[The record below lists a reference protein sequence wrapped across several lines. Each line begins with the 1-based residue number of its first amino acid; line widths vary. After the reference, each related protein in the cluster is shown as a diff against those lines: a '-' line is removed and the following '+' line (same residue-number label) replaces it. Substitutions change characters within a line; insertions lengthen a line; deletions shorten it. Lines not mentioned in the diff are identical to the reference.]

1 MNRMIS
7 TTIALLAVQAAAQSP
22 APLTF
27 WYEQANPSGQRA
39 LQKNLIDP
47 FNASQKAC
55 RLTLDVRGANL
66 DKQLRVALLSGGGP
80 DIVLT
85 PGPSYIAPLAE
96 AGRLLS
102 LEPYAAKYGWK
113 GKILPAAYDTGVFK
127 NELYALPKT
136 YESMALFYN
145 KTLFDENGWKAPKTL
160 QELDTLAAAM
170 LAKNI
175 TPFAAGNA
183 DWKGANEWLVT
194 AVLNQYAGPDNLAKA
209 LQGKLAWTDPVFVG
223 AIDLLKSWWD
233 KGYFGKNY
241 LSLSLEQGFGQM
253 AARKAGM
260 SLNGT
265 WAFTWAKSFTD
276 AKQVQAT
283 APIPALRPGVPYP
296 LYALGIGTTLSINKN
311 SKNPDCA
318 AAALNMI
325 YNTSFYQNMNR
336 DWAGDWNV
344 PLRTLDSALLAKNT
358 TPLYASTIAGLASAV
373 NKGNFG
379 YTTWT
384 FLPPKTDAYLIS
396 GIEQVWLSGLSSKD
410 YLQKLND
417 TFQEERKAGN
427 LPVIPVASK

>member
-1 MNRMIS
+1 MKRMIS

-85 PGPSYIAPLAE
+85 AGPSIIAAMAE
-96 AGRLLS
+96 AGQLLS

-113 GKILPAAYDTGVFK
+113 GKILPVAYDTGIFNK
-127 NELYALPKT
+127 QLYALPKT

-145 KTLFDENGWKAPKTL
+145 KTLFDENGWKVPKNL
-160 QELDTLAAAM
+160 KELDTLAAAM

-175 TPFAAGNA
+175 IPFAEGNA
-183 DWKGANEWLVT
+183 DLKGVNEWLVT
-194 AVLNQYAGPDNLAKA
+194 TVFNHYAGPDNLAKA

-241 LSLSLEQGFGQM
+241 LSLTLEQAFGQM
-253 AARKAGM
+253 ATRKAGM
-260 SLNGT
+260 SINGT
-265 WAFTWAKSFTD
+265 WAFIWAKSFTD

-283 APIPALRPGVPYP
+283 APIPSLRSGVSYP
-296 LYALGIGTTLSINKN
+296 LYALGIGSTLSINKN

-325 YNTSFYQNMNR
+325 YNASFYQNMNR

-344 PLRTLDSALLAKNT
+344 PLRTIDSAQLAKNT
-358 TPLYASTIAGLASAV
+358 TPLYASTITGLATAV

-379 YTTWT
+379 YTSWT
-384 FLPPKTDAYLIS
+384 FLPPKTESYLTA
-396 GIEQVWLSGLSSKD
+396 GMEQVWLSGLSSKD

-417 TFQEERKAGN
+417 IFQEELKAGN